1 MFIKECVTKN
11 KKTKTN
17 YISHKLVESYRDS
30 EGKPKHRVIM
40 SLGTLEIS
48 RRRWKELAFIL
59 ESRISGQQTFLENE
73 ADIASLAD
81 EIMKHNTFIR
91 ALAKDNAETEENS
104 DIQPIDLNSV
114 ASTLHRTLGSELI
127 AHSFWERLC
136 FDEILKNCGFNP
148 KQTSLAKAVILGR
161 LINPDSEYATWQ
173 WFRNN
178 TALVELTKVDISG
191 IGKDSFYEIGDLLLE
206 NKETIEQSL
215 LKKENTIFSNR
226 TNIFLYD
233 LTNTYFEGNCN
244 NNSKANRGH
253 SKEKRTDCPL
263 VTLAI
268 MIDNLG
274 FPIHSKIYDGNKG
287 EPATLND
294 MLVQLEKDTYT
305 FVLANKPVLIM
316 DRGIATKENIE
327 LIISKGFPYTV
338 INRRETEKDFP
349 KEFENIK
356 SFMCLD
362 AKAKIDAN
370 GNENAIPEG
379 WHKIDIK
386 SNVYVKKIETVA
398 KCYVLSVSDGRTFK
412 EQSMDSLKEQRFI
425 EDMEK
430 LKKSFE
436 KGNIVIPLKIGER
449 IGRTK
454 SKYST
459 VSKFYD
465 IKVNTSKDGKKV
477 TEILWLKKPQR
488 TERSTLTGCYVIE
501 TTQKELS
508 AIDIWKQYMQLT
520 RVESVFQDLKSE
532 LGLRPVYHQTANRT
546 EAHLFIGVLAYHLLN
561 SIEYSMKLAGKSIE
575 WKTMKKLLSTH
586 QRSTTIL
593 KDKNKK
599 VYHIR
604 GSSQPEPHHNEIYR
618 MLKVKDVLVRKKAS
632 VV

>member
-1 MFIKECVTKN
+1 MTKN

-17 YISHKLVESYRDS
+17 YIAHKLVESYRDS
-30 EGKPKHRVIM
+30 DGKPKHRVIM

-59 ESRISGQQTFLENE
+59 ESRISGQQTFMENE

-91 ALAKDNAETEENS
+91 TIAQNKSETKESS

-114 ASTLHRTLGSELI
+114 TSALHRSLGPELV
-127 AHSFWERLC
+127 ANTYWERLG
-136 FDEILKNCGFNP
+136 FDEILKHCGFSP
-148 KQTSLAKAVILGR
+148 KQASLAKAVILGR

-173 WFRNN
+173 WFQNN
-178 TALVELTKVDISG
+178 TALVELTNVDLSG
-191 IGKDSFYEIGDLLLE
+191 IGKDGFYEIGDLLLE

-233 LTNTYFEGNCN
+233 LTNTYFEGTCN
-244 NNSKANRGH
+244 NNNKANRGH
-253 SKEKRTDCPL
+253 SKEKRSDCPL

-268 MIDNLG
+268 MIDSLG

-305 FVLANKPVLIM
+305 FVLSDKPVLIM

-327 LIISKGFPYTV
+327 LIKSKGFPYTV

-362 AKAKIDAN
+362 TKTEIDSP
-370 GNENAIPEG
+370 ETEKVIPEG
-379 WHKIDIK
+379 WERIDIK
-386 SNVYVKKIETVA
+386 SNVYVKKIEADA
-398 KCYVLSVSDGRTFK
+398 KCYVLSVSDGRMFK
-412 EQSMDSLKEQRFI
+412 EQSMDSLKEQRFT

-436 KGNIVIPLKIGER
+436 KGNIIVPLKIGER
-449 IGRTK
+449 IGRIK
-454 SKYST
+454 AKYTT

-465 IKVNTSKDGKKV
+465 IKVTTSEDDKKV
-477 TEILWLKKPQR
+477 TDILWLKKPQR
-488 TERSTLTGCYVIE
+488 KERSTLTGCYVIE
-501 TTQKELS
+501 TTQIDLS
-508 AIDIWKQYMQLT
+508 AQEIWKQYMQLT

-546 EAHLFIGVLAYHLLN
+546 ESHLFIGVLAYHLLN
-561 SIEYSMKLAGKSIE
+561 AIEYSMKTAGKSIE

-593 KDKNKK
+593 KDQNKK

-604 GSSQPEPHHNEIYR
+604 GSSQPEPHHNELYR
-618 MLKVKDVLVRKKAS
+618 ILKVKDILVRKKACI
-632 VV
+632 V